1 MASALVKKIIPLGD
15 RVLVKRVVAQTKTAG
30 GIFLPEAAM
39 KKEIEGE
46 VISVGPGLRTKDGN
60 IIPMTVAT
68 GDRVLLPEYGGH
80 TIDIGGQE
88 YQLFRNDDILG
99 KFTN

>member
-1 MASALVKKIIPLGD
+1 MASALAKKLIPLGD
-15 RVLVKRVVAQTKTAG
+15 RVLVKRVVPQTKTAS
-30 GIFLPEAAM
+30 GIFIPESAA

-46 VISVGPGLRTKDGN
+46 VISVGPGLVTRDGN
-60 IIPMTVAT
+60 KIQMTVAP
-68 GDRVLLPEYGGH
+68 GDKVLLPEYGGH

-99 KFTN
+99 KFSN